1 MGACITLIYGEI
13 ISYALA
19 HGGIL
24 VHQTNCKRVAGAGLA
39 AAISRTW
46 PAWAET
52 FRRTTPH
59 MGNCWIQPVAPNNL
73 VAVWV
78 ASLYAQNGY
87 GTGRRHTDYEAFDNA
102 LMSLYIQTIGLRNLG
117 HEVIFPV
124 GIGCG
129 LAGGDWKIVY
139 PMIEEHF
146 PDAILIKYG
155 GGSRRQ

>member
-1 MGACITLIYGEI
+1 MTIIDGEI

-46 PAWAET
+46 PAWAEA
-52 FRRTTPH
+52 FKRTAPH
-59 MGNCWIQPVAPNNL
+59 LGNCWIRSVTPT
-73 VAVWV
+73 VWV
-78 ASLYAQNGY
+78 ASLYAQNEY
-87 GTGRRHTDYEAFDNA
+87 GTGHRHTDYAAFDRA
-102 LMSLYIQTIGLRNLG
+102 LSSLSIQIDGQHTVRNF
-117 HEVIFPV
+117 VYFPV

-129 LAGGDWKIVY
+129 LAGGDWEIVE